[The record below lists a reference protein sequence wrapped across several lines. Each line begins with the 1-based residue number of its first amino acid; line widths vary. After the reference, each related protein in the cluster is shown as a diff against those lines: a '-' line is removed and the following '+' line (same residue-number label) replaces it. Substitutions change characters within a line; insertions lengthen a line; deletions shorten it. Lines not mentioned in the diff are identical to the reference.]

1 MPTWPRITEHKSTVK
16 NATKKKLSA
25 KEKTLRSI
33 YEDDNGDIP
42 PMKTLE
48 RRRGG
53 GMTFVAGFFI
63 ILLGIAGFF
72 AWKNKDTL
80 SLPRGEKSDTVA
92 IGVEGPESVK
102 ILTPETWNIS
112 VNIGT
117 ISIKDATLS
126 LFLPS
131 GFVLEGSEPAF
142 TETPS
147 AKERVWKLSEQNLKE
162 RTPITVRGQFLGNL
176 GEQKSFRAVL
186 TYKPKNF
193 QSEFQVNTLHT
204 VTLAETPLQFSV
216 TAPERIRGG
225 ESGSYTVTLKNAG
238 PIKLIDLL
246 IVPPTHKLFSMV
258 NEGISFEIKDLDR
271 NTQLSKELHG
281 SFAGEMEGAAT
292 LDWRVTTKIE
302 GETYTLATASTTV
315 AVTPQPL
322 ILTIALDGNPETI
335 APGDTLKGEAR
346 FHNKSARAISKA
358 DVILSIDAPAKKK
371 NSILSWDKLQVTGSP
386 SIQGVQQSDTVRR
399 GVITWTSATIPT
411 LETIAPNQQGVFTF
425 SLPIKSGDA
434 FDLTT
439 LDIASITLALEV
451 KAGEET
457 ATAQPVTLPLVAN
470 TKITAGALKTGEN
483 ITVQW
488 TMNHNFH
495 NLASVKVTANL
506 FGTITW
512 LDQTDASHGAVQY
525 DAARKSVEWTIPAFA
540 ATEGVATA
548 NFTIKLDQQNP
559 SQTALMSET
568 VLTATD
574 DTLKRSITRRA
585 PELKIP

>member
-80 SLPRGEKSDTVA
+80 ALPRGDKAGNVA
-92 IGVEGPESVK
+92 LVVEGPDKATLFAS
-102 ILTPETWNIS
+102 ETWKFT
-112 VNIGT
+112 VNAGGT
-117 ISIKDATLS
+117 LMKDANLS

-131 GFVLEGSEPAF
+131 GFILEGGEPAF

-147 AKERVWKLSEQNLKE
+147 AKERVWKLSEQDLKE

-193 QSEFQVNTLHT
+193 QSEFQANTLHT
-204 VTLAETPLQFSV
+204 VTLAETPLQFSA

-238 PIKLIDLL
+238 ATQLTNLL
-246 IVPPTHKLFSMV
+246 IVPPTHKLFSII
-258 NEGISFEIKDLDR
+258 NEGISLEIKDLDR

-281 SFAGEMEGAAT
+281 SFAGEMEGVTA
-292 LDWRVTTKIE
+292 LDWRVTTNIE
-302 GETYTLATASTTV
+302 GETYTIATASTTV

-322 ILTIALDGNPETI
+322 ILAIALDGNPETI
-335 APGDTLKGEAR
+335 APGDTLKGEVR
-346 FHNKSARAISKA
+346 FHNKSARAVSKA

-386 SIQGVQQSDTVRR
+386 SIQGIQQSDTVRR
-399 GVITWTSATIPT
+399 GTITWTSTAIPT

-425 SLPIKSGDA
+425 ALPIKSGDA

-451 KAGEET
+451 KTGEES

-470 TKITAGALKTGEN
+470 TTITAGALKTGEN

-488 TMNHNFH
+488 TMNHSFH
-495 NLASVKVTANL
+495 NLASVRVTATL

-512 LDQTDASHGAVQY
+512 LNQADASHGTVQY
-525 DAARKSVEWTIPAFA
+525 DAARKSVEWIIPAFA

-548 NFTIKLDQQNP
+548 SFTIKLDQPNP
-559 SQTALMSET
+559 TQTALMSET